1 MKRKAEIK
9 RKTTETDIK
18 LKLNL
23 DGRGKSKISTG
34 IAFFDHML
42 KLFAKHGLFDL
53 DIKAKGDLEVDM
65 HHTIED
71 IGICLGQAVKKALGK
86 KKGIRRFGSSVL
98 PMDETLSGVTID
110 ISGRPLLVFKI
121 RAKSKRKEI
130 FDVGLTREFLRAF
143 CSNAGI
149 TMHVNLPYGQ
159 DSHHINEAIFK
170 SLSVALREAVKIE
183 KRRKGIPSTKGRL

>member
-1 MKRKAEIK
+1 MMRKAEIK

-23 DGRGKSKISTG
+23 DGKGKFKISTG

-42 KLFAKHGLFDL
+42 KLFTKHGLFDL
-53 DIKAKGDLEVDM
+53 EIKAKGDLEVDM

-71 IGICLGQAVKKALGK
+71 VGICLGQAVKKALGK

-110 ISGRPLLVFKI
+110 ISGRPLLVFKVKV
-121 RAKSKRKEI
+121 KSKKKEV